1 MGPGVARPTKKDR
14 WAVLWAKLERLNL
27 DRLTITFAIA
37 TSLPYYSEAICEG
50 SVGSIIEV

>member
-1 MGPGVARPTKKDR
+1 MGVARPTKKDR

-50 SVGSIIEV
+50 SVGSIVEV